1 LLVDPKAEWTEIRAR
16 NYSIRRCL
24 VQHTLPFAL
33 LPAVAGYIGTTE
45 FGWRIGAGQVVK
57 LTVESALVI
66 AFLYYLAMVA
76 AVYTVGWVVHW
87 MSRTYGADQPLSQCM
102 VLASYTASP
111 LFVIG
116 LLQLYPILW
125 LNLVIGL
132 PALGYSIYLLY
143 SGVPAMMQI
152 PAERGFLFASAVLAF
167 GLVSLVAM
175 LAVTALLW
183 GVGLA
188 PEFRTI

>member
-1 LLVDPKAEWTEIRAR
+1 
-16 NYSIRRCL
+16 
-24 VQHTLPFAL
+24 
-33 LPAVAGYIGTTE
+33 
-45 FGWRIGAGQVVK
+45 
-57 LTVESALVI
+57 
-66 AFLYYLAMVA
+66 
-76 AVYTVGWVVHW
+76 
-87 MSRTYGADQPLSQCM
+87 

-143 SGVPAMMQI
+143 SGVPAMMEI

-175 LAVTALLW
+175 LAVTVLLW